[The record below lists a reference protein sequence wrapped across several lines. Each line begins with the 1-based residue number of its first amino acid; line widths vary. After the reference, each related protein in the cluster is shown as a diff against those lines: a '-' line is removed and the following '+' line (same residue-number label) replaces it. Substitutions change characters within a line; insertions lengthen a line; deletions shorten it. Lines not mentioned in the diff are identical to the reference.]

1 MPARILEEFGWD
13 FKDQSQPKPT
23 ADNMRSLYSTEP
35 GKRIGMG
42 QAPRFSMPMDNGKT
56 SAVEKVPREFQSRII
71 ENIRRIKTAMES
83 HDANLAVPVDWGV
96 SLGAIPNTLIK

>member
-56 SAVEKVPREFQSRII
+56 SAVERAPREFQGRII
-71 ENIRRIKTAMES
+71 DNIDRIQTAMDS
-83 HDANLAVPVDWGV
+83 DDLAVPVDWGV
-96 SLGAIPNTLIK
+96 SLTVILNTLIT